1 MSGKSDR
8 EREFYDMQ
16 HELLLGNKTMRRM
29 LVKLKETDTVDREE
43 ESPFHPFFQ
52 WVLPEKESKFE
63 KFREL
68 KREGH
73 RKMEEKM
80 AQWNMTGI
88 VSSFFGVETGVGIL
102 DFNNSALS
110 MLTTWFTI
118 LADPGH
124 ACLSMDSLES

>member
-8 EREFYDMQ
+8 ERAFYDMQ
-16 HELLLGNKTMRRM
+16 HELLLGNKTLGRM

-52 WVLPEKESKFE
+52 WVLHEKESKFE

-73 RKMEEKM
+73 RKMKEKM
-80 AQWNMTGI
+80 EQWNMTGI
-88 VSSFFGVETGVGIL
+88 VSNFFGVETGVTIL

-110 MLTTWFTI
+110 MLSAWFTI

-124 ACLSMDSLES
+124 TRPQRTVWN